1 MVTEAPISTQRPDWA
16 ATAFKIGAE
25 LASKPNAGVGDR
37 KPVVFL
43 SVPTGQFL
51 APLLMAGALT
61 APPKIADPRAIL
73 GETFRAVSFDGES
86 QVRDLDVTLDER
98 PFQQETRVPM
108 FQSGGY
114 WRKTDHPVLRLP
126 PNVPDDRGVREL
138 NRRDWE
144 VIKQE
149 FRAFSE
155 RPKPSAEI
163 WWASHCLSP
172 VVIVGESLEYV
183 DKQRQLLVDQA
194 AGWFEREVMPFVR
207 YSKPGTSNADR
218 VLHHPYS
225 YLTTDADKMRPWL
238 RCISPRLVI
247 YTSWR
252 AYSSRVESS
261 FSSSP
266 TVVLVNR
273 RQWRSDVEAA
283 MNTHHDESVDL
294 TSLSEVPR
302 SFGARAMMTRAIK
315 DNGKILDL
323 RNDDSDFGDF

>member
-1 MVTEAPISTQRPDWA
+1 MVTDAMSLTHRPNWV
-16 ATAFKIGAE
+16 ATACKIGAE
-25 LASKPNAGVGDR
+25 LAAKPNAGIGKR

-61 APPKIADPRAIL
+61 APPKIADPKAIL

-86 QVRDLDVTLDER
+86 QVRDLSVTLIEGQ
-98 PFQQETRVPM
+98 FQQEARVPM

-114 WRKTDHPVLRLP
+114 WRKTDHPILRLP
-126 PNVPDDRGVREL
+126 AGVPDDRGAKVL
-138 NRRDWE
+138 NERDWA
-144 VIKQE
+144 VIKGE
-149 FRAFSE
+149 FKALSE

-183 DKQRQLLVDQA
+183 DKQRQILVDQA
-194 AGWFEREVMPFVR
+194 ERWFEPDVLPFIR
-207 YSKPGTSNADR
+207 YSKPGTGNADR

-225 YLTTDADKMRPWL
+225 YLTTDADKTRPWL
-238 RCISPRLVI
+238 RRILPRLVV

-252 AYSSRVESS
+252 AYFVRVESS
-261 FSSSP
+261 FSSAP

-273 RQWRSDVEAA
+273 RVWRSDVEAA
-283 MNTHHDESVDL
+283 QNTLHDTSVKLESLVGM
-294 TSLSEVPR
+294 PR
-302 SFGARAMMTRAIK
+302 SFGARVMMTKAVEDHGEVFGR
-315 DNGKILDL
+315 
-323 RNDDSDFGDF
+323 RNDDFDYGGD